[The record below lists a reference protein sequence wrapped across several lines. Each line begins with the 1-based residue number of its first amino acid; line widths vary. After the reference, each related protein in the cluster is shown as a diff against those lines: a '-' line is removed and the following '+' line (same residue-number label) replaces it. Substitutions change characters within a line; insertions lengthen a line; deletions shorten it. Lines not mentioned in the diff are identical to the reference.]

1 MPKGVRDPVTHRT
14 PEQQREHSRTYKAS
28 KEQTARRVARNQ
40 ARQEAIRDGKAKV
53 GDGTSVDH
61 IKPLDKGGSNAK
73 SNRRIISISAN
84 SKKGAK

>member
-14 PEQQREHSRTYKAS
+14 PEQQKAHSRTYKARP
-28 KEQTARRVARNQ
+28 EQVKRRVMRNQ
-40 ARQEAIRDGKAKV
+40 ARQEAIREGKARV

-73 SNRRIISISAN
+73 SNRRIISVSAN
-84 SKKGAK
+84 SRKGAK